1 MPTASAASARTMPTA
16 RSESLRPVDAARLAR
31 REHVRIVVRRDGAV
45 EYDGTAPYAKK
56 LATKNHG
63 AALEHG
69 AHKKARRGQKQ
80 ADGLPS
86 RRRHGA
92 ETNTHEAY
100 AARQQK
106 KAEAAAEALQEA
118 AAAAAAA
125 AKAAEAMANEE
136 ITAVDGD
143 DEEEEAATKLEEK
156 VNSILAMGQVPK
168 RRAEMTVEHKRR
180 VVEVIQIEEPT
191 PRRRTAT
198 TASAKGVKRMADNT
212 QQLKKEATRG
222 QRMVTAVRRE
232 LLRGGQ

>member
-1 MPTASAASARTMPTA
+1 MHTTG
-16 RSESLRPVDAARLAR
+16 
-31 REHVRIVVRRDGAV
+31 RDGAV
-45 EYDGTAPYAKK
+45 EYDGTAPSAKK

-125 AKAAEAMANEE
+125 AKAAAADGKGAAVEEDELPRPKQADVAMAQAPTEGRRSAR
-136 ITAVDGD
+136 TAAGKRQALAGAQAGHDEAAGVD
-143 DEEEEAATKLEEK
+143 EAATDEA
-156 VNSILAMGQVPK
+156 VAGGAAGP
-168 RRAEMTVEHKRR
+168 
-180 VVEVIQIEEPT
+180 
-191 PRRRTAT
+191 AT
-198 TASAKGVKRMADNT
+198 TTGATVADSPPKDPVRARVMRPGAAKQARAPPRYVTYAAAVLRAGAAAD
-212 QQLKKEATRG
+212 TRLP
-222 QRMVTAVRRE
+222 T
-232 LLRGGQ
+232 GGGDAARLDDGYL